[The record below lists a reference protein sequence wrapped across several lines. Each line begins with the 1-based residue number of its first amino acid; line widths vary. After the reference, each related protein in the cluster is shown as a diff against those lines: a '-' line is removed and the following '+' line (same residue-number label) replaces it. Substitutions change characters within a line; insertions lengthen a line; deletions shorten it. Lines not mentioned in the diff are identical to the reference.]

1 MGVPINWGSVLSRL
15 KGMLRRQGCFGDDA
29 DDLIQDACLKL
40 ARYELTHAVA
50 HPDAFLFRAA
60 RNLAID
66 AHRVRRNHGQT
77 VLIEEAEAEA
87 EVACQGQSA
96 SPTEET
102 VLDWER
108 TAHMLMVL
116 DELPPLT
123 RELFVAHLFDG
134 KSYPEIASSNGIGV
148 RTVRT
153 HVTKAMLILM
163 RRLEGG

>member
-1 MGVPINWGSVLSRL
+1 MVIPANWESVLSRL
-15 KGMLRRQGCFGDDA
+15 KRMLRRLGYFDDEA
-29 DDLIQDACLKL
+29 DDLIQDACLRL

-50 HPDAFLFRAA
+50 NPGAFLFRAA

-66 AHRVRRNHGQT
+66 AHRVRRSHGQT
-77 VLIEEAEAEA
+77 VLIEEAEAE
-87 EVACQGQSA
+87 VSWQGQPA

-108 TAHMLMVL
+108 TARLIMIL
-116 DELPPLT
+116 DDLPPLT

-134 KSYPEIASSNGIGV
+134 KSYPEIASSYGLGE

-153 HVTKAMLILM
+153 HVTKTMSILI

>member
-1 MGVPINWGSVLSRL
+1 MAAFANWGSVLSRL
-15 KGMLRRQGCFGDDA
+15 KGMLRRQGCVGDDA

-40 ARYELTHAVA
+40 AHYELTHEVV
-50 HPDAFLFRAA
+50 HPDAFLLRAA

-77 VLIEEAEAEA
+77 VLIEEAEAE
-87 EVACQGQSA
+87 VAWHVQSA
-96 SPTEET
+96 SPTEDA

-108 TAHMLMVL
+108 TARVLLVL

-123 RELFVAHLFDG
+123 RELFVAHLFNG
-134 KSYPEIASSNGIGV
+134 KSYPEIASSHGLGV

-153 HVTKAMLILM
+153 HVSKAILILM

>member
-1 MGVPINWGSVLSRL
+1 MASLANWGSVLLRL
-15 KGMLRRQGCFGDDA
+15 KGMLRRQGCFGDEA
-29 DDLIQDACLKL
+29 EDLIQDACLKL
-40 ARYELTHAVA
+40 ARYELTHEVV

-77 VLIEEAEAEA
+77 VLLEEAEAE
-87 EVACQGQSA
+87 VSWKVQSA

-108 TAHMLMVL
+108 TARMLMVL
-116 DELPPLT
+116 DDLPPLT

-134 KSYPEIASSNGIGV
+134 KSYPEIASSFGLGI